1 MLTDYLHALLASYS
15 HACVCMAADVDMR
28 IMYTFC
34 VVLHMQINH
43 AYLYD
48 VALSFVG
55 RTCAQ
60 GSPPTRIATRA
71 PRTNIADLGHNV
83 Q

>member
-1 MLTDYLHALLASYS
+1 MLTDYLQALLASYS

-43 AYLYD
+43 AYLYA

-60 GSPPTRIATRA
+60 GSPPTRIAAHA
-71 PRTNIADLGHNV
+71 PRTKIAALGRRF